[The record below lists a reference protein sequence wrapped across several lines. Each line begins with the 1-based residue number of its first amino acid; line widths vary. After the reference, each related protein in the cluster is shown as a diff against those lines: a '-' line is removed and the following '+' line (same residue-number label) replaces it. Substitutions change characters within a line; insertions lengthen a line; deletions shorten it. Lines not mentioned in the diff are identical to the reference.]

1 VVAVTAPEEPPKQAP
16 KRWWRK
22 RLVLVAGTATAILG
36 AVVNQIAVGG
46 IMGVINGPT
55 LPEELR
61 TLVNQER
68 HDGRVRTADVTVP
81 LAVDRTFRVMVF
93 RATDGN
99 RSDEL
104 VITEERGD
112 DLDERLRFE
121 PAPYRRPAS
130 GKLVPYR
137 IAVEEVADLVGSRG
151 EEQVLL
157 SFSGA
162 QVYLNHPVVAWW
174 DDIAE
179 RVKLDAPLGSDFVV
193 GPADDGAELRG
204 SQVRGI
210 QLVHKLYDKP
220 TVIKDVDGRQPPLRS
235 RGAYSFELVD
245 HRAALMLAAGFVVR
259 EDPIVIESDQDS
271 AVATCA
277 FAAAEAAAKG
287 QGFGCVGTAL
297 ATGPAPGWINV
308 KLWRF
313 DRQGVRP
320 STTYCGGRRT
330 IVRAAR
336 DSAAAGGLRR
346 GVVPFE
352 TAAGLNGDGLQHL
365 VDRQLTGMSAL
376 C

>member
-93 RATDGN
+93 RATDTK

-121 PAPYRRPAS
+121 PAPYRRPAN

-179 RVKLDAPLGSDFVV
+179 RAKLDAPLGRDFVV
-193 GPADDGAELRG
+193 GPADGGGGL
-204 SQVRGI
+204 

-220 TVIKDVDGRQPPLRS
+220 TLIRDLHGRQPPLRS

-245 HRAALMLAAGFVVR
+245 HSGALMLTAGFVVR
-259 EDPIVIESDQDS
+259 EDPIPIESDQDA
-271 AVATCA
+271 AVAGCT

-287 QGFGCVGTAL
+287 QPVGCVGTAL
-297 ATGPAPGWINV
+297 ATGPAPGRINV

-330 IVRAAR
+330 IVRAAP
-336 DSAAAGGLRR
+336 DSAAAAGLRR